1 MKNRKML
8 VAVLACAAVLLI
20 LAGSALVFSS
30 RGVKAVEAS
39 AYMEVTAELEA
50 GTGFTALPDSSGGI
64 PGMQLAADESELS
77 LYFNPETTE
86 IAVKDKSHG
95 QIWYSNPSG
104 RGQDTLASGFE
115 KELLSSQLNVLF
127 RDSIGTL
134 ESYTNFAQS
143 ISSKQFTAES
153 IKNGLRIVYTIGDT
167 SIGIDALPK
176 FISKTRME
184 EKVQANLDASSA
196 KYVGQRYYPKDGDPE
211 VLERIDAQVSKPLVL
226 SKMTAAFNKSG
237 YSAED
242 LAFDNAENGVE
253 GGSGASKPNFI
264 IPLEYRLDAGSLV
277 VTVPMNQ
284 VKESGEYQIRSL
296 ELLNMFGA
304 ADQQSDGYMFVPD
317 GSGSL
322 IYLNN
327 GKVKEE
333 QYVQRVYGPDP
344 NDNSYRRG
352 QVSES
357 ARMPVFGLKTEDAA
371 WFAVI
376 EKGDAIASIAADI
389 SGKKN
394 SYNFI
399 HSSYTLRGEDE
410 LELYTGSTIQEIQLL
425 NDEIYKGDI
434 EVRYSFLGK
443 DKANYS
449 GMAELYRNKLA
460 AEQVL
465 QPLKTGQGVPLYL
478 DMLGAVDKQ
487 KSFLGVPY
495 RSEIAMTTFGHAA
508 QIAEQ
513 LKQDGVDRL
522 LMRYTGWSA
531 KGVNHATPD
540 KLKTESVLG
549 SKAELLELSEQL
561 EQAGGMLFPDVA
573 FQKIYH
579 DDGGFTPS
587 SDASRFVTRE
597 EAELYPYNR
606 ALNRMDMTL
615 GSYYLLSPAKLPY
628 YVDTFMNKY
637 KAYGFNGVSLR
648 DLGSV
653 LSSDFRV
660 SRVIQRETAKQIVEE
675 QLGKLDQSIGQT
687 MVAGGNAYAWPYS
700 DHLIN
705 VPTAS
710 SGFVLTDEEIPFYEM
725 VVHGYISYTGTPVNL
740 NDEQDLKVQLLRSIE
755 LGAAPHFSWS
765 YEPSSQLKYTHFD
778 DMYATSYQDWY
789 GQAVSLYK
797 EVSKVLSPVQNAQIV
812 NHIRHQEGVVEVQY
826 SNGISIYVNYT
837 DMPVSVHGFTVGAG
851 QYGIEGGQS

>member
-50 GTGFTALPDSSGGI
+50 GTGFAALPDSSGGI

-86 IAVKDKSHG
+86 IAVKDKRHG
-95 QIWYSNPSG
+95 QIWYSNPAG

-153 IKNGLRIVYTIGDT
+153 LKNGLRIVYTIGDT

-196 KYVGQRYYPKDGDPE
+196 KYVGQRYYPKDGDPD

-253 GGSGASKPNFI
+253 GGSGTSKPNFI

-277 VTVPMNQ
+277 VTIPVNQ

-352 QVSES
+352 QVSEN
-357 ARMPVFGLKTEDAA
+357 ARMPVFGLKTADAA

-425 NDEIYKGDI
+425 NEEIYKGDI

-449 GMAELYRNKLA
+449 GMAELYRNQLA
-460 AEQVL
+460 AEKVL
-465 QPLKTGQGVPLYL
+465 QPMETGQDVPLYL

-495 RSEIAMTTFGHAA
+495 RSEIAMTTFGQAA
-508 QIAEQ
+508 QVAEQ
-513 LKQDGVDRL
+513 LKQDGIDRL

-549 SKAELLELSEQL
+549 SKAQLLELSEKL
-561 EQAGGMLFPDVA
+561 EQAGGMLFPDIA

-606 ALNRMDMTL
+606 ALSRMDMTL

-628 YVDTFMNKY
+628 YVDTFMSKY

-687 MVAGGNAYAWPYS
+687 MIAGGNAYAWPYS

-725 VVHGYISYTGTPVNL
+725 VVHGYISYAGTPMNL

-765 YEPSSQLKYTHFD
+765 YEPSSKLKFTHFD
-778 DMYATSYQDWY
+778 DMYATGYQNWY
-789 GQAVSLYK
+789 DQAVSLYK
-797 EVSKVLSPVQNAQIV
+797 EVNRVLSPVQNAQIV

-837 DMPVSVHGFTVGAG
+837 DKQVSVHGFTVGAG

>member
-50 GTGFTALPDSSGGI
+50 GTGFAALPDSSGGI

-95 QIWYSNPSG
+95 QIWYSNPAG
-104 RGQDTLASGFE
+104 REQDTLASGFE

-184 EKVQANLDASSA
+184 EKVQAHLDASSA
-196 KYVGQRYYPKDGDPE
+196 KYVGQRYYPKEGDPE

-242 LAFDNAENGVE
+242 LAFDNEENGVE

-277 VTVPMNQ
+277 VTIPVNQ

-425 NDEIYKGDI
+425 NEEIYKGDI

-460 AEQVL
+460 AEKVL
-465 QPLKTGQGVPLYL
+465 QPLETGQDVPLYL

-495 RSEIAMTTFGHAA
+495 RSEIAMTTFGQAA

-513 LKQDGVDRL
+513 LKLDGVDRL
-522 LMRYTGWSA
+522 LMRYAGWSA

-540 KLKTESVLG
+540 NLKTESVLG

-561 EQAGGMLFPDVA
+561 EQSGGMLFPDIA

-606 ALNRMDMTL
+606 ALNRMDMML

-628 YVDTFMNKY
+628 YVDTFLGKY
-637 KAYGFNGVSLR
+637 KAYGINGVSLR

-675 QLGKLDQSIGQT
+675 QLGRLDQSIGLT
-687 MVAGGNAYAWPYS
+687 MIAGGNAYAWPYS

-725 VVHGYISYTGTPVNL
+725 VIHGYISYAGTPVNL
-740 NDEQDLKVQLLRSIE
+740 NDEQDLRVQLLRSIE

-765 YEPSSQLKYTHFD
+765 YEPSSKLKYTHFD

-789 GQAVSLYK
+789 DQAVSLYK
-797 EVSKVLSPVQNAQIV
+797 EVSGVLSPVQNAQIV

>member
-1 MKNRKML
+1 ML
-8 VAVLACAAVLLI
+8 VVVLACAAAVCI
-20 LAGSALVFSS
+20 LAASALFFTS

-39 AYMEVTAELEA
+39 SYMEVTAALEA
-50 GTGFTALPDSSGGI
+50 GSELTAQPDSSQGV
-64 PGMQLAADESELS
+64 PGMQLVADDTELS
-77 LYFNPETTE
+77 LYYNPETTE
-86 IAVKDKSHG
+86 VAVKDKRQGH
-95 QIWYSNPSG
+95 IWYSNPVN
-104 RGQDTLASGFE
+104 RDEDALASGFE
-115 KELLSSQLNVLF
+115 QELLSSQLTVLF
-127 RDSIGTL
+127 RDAVGTL

-143 ISSKQFTAES
+143 ISSKQFTAER

-167 SIGIDALPK
+167 SIGINALPK
-176 FISKTRME
+176 YISVTRME
-184 EKVQANLDASSA
+184 EKVLSKLDESSA
-196 KYVGQRYYPKDGDPE
+196 KYVRLRYYPKEGSPE
-211 VLERIDAQVSKPLVL
+211 VLERIDAQVSKALVL
-226 SKMTAAFNKSG
+226 NKMTAAFTKSG

-242 LAFDNAENGVE
+242 LAFDNQENGM
-253 GGSGASKPNFI
+253 GGGAGSTKPNFV
-264 IPLEYRLDAGSLV
+264 IPLEYRLDGESLV
-277 VTVPMNQ
+277 VSVPVNQ

-296 ELLNMFGA
+296 EVLNMFGA
-304 ADQQSDGYMFVPD
+304 ADQQTDGYMLVPD

-322 IYLNN
+322 IDLNN

-352 QVSES
+352 QVSEN
-357 ARMPVFGLKTEDAA
+357 ARMPVFGLKAGDAA

-376 EKGDAIASIAADI
+376 EQGDAIASIAADI

-425 NDEIYKGDI
+425 NEEIYKGDI
-434 EVRYSFLGK
+434 QVRYSFLSK
-443 DKANYS
+443 DKASYS
-449 GMAELYRNKLA
+449 GMAELYRNKLVT
-460 AEQVL
+460 EKSL
-465 QPLKTGQGVPLYL
+465 QPLEEEQSIPFYL

-487 KSFLGVPY
+487 KSFLGIPY
-495 RSEIAMTTFGHAA
+495 RSEIAMTSFGQAA
-508 QIAEQ
+508 QIADQ
-513 LKQDGVDRL
+513 LQQDGIDRL
-522 LMRYTGWSA
+522 LMRYTGWSE
-531 KGVNHATPD
+531 KGVNHATPN

-549 SKAELLELSEQL
+549 SKLELLELMKKL
-561 EQAGGMLFPDVA
+561 EQTGGTLFPDVA
-573 FQKIYH
+573 FQQIYH
-579 DDGGFTPS
+579 NDSGFTPS

-637 KAYGFNGVSLR
+637 KSFEMKGVSLR

-660 SRVIQRETAKQIVEE
+660 NRVIQRETAKQIVEE
-675 QLGKLDQSIGQT
+675 QLGKLDQNIEQT
-687 MVAGGNAYAWPYS
+687 MIAGGNAYAWPYS
-700 DHLIN
+700 DNLIN
-705 VPTAS
+705 VPTSS

-725 VVHGYISYTGTPVNL
+725 VIHGFINYAGTAVNL
-740 NDEQDLKVQLLRSIE
+740 GDEQDIRQQLLRSVE

-765 YEPSSQLKYTHFD
+765 YEPSSKLKFTPFD
-778 DMYATSYQDWY
+778 SMYATYYKDWY
-789 GQAVSLYK
+789 DQAVSMYK
-797 EVSKVLSPVQNAQIV
+797 EVNHVLSPVQHAQIV

-837 DMPVSVHGFTVGAG
+837 DKDVSVQGFTIGAR

>member
-50 GTGFTALPDSSGGI
+50 GTGFAALPDSSGGI
-64 PGMQLAADESELS
+64 QGMQLAADESELS

-86 IAVKDKSHG
+86 IAVKDKRHG
-95 QIWYSNPSG
+95 QIWYSNPAG

-184 EKVQANLDASSA
+184 EKVQANLDAASA

-253 GGSGASKPNFI
+253 GGSGTSKPNFI

-277 VTVPMNQ
+277 VTIPVNQ

-352 QVSES
+352 QVSEN
-357 ARMPVFGLKTEDAA
+357 ARMPVFGLKTADAA

-425 NDEIYKGDI
+425 NEEIYKGDI

-449 GMAELYRNKLA
+449 GMAELYRNQLA
-460 AEQVL
+460 AEKVL
-465 QPLKTGQGVPLYL
+465 QPLETGQDVPLYL

-495 RSEIAMTTFGHAA
+495 RSEIAMTTFGQAA

-513 LKQDGVDRL
+513 LKQDGIDRL

-549 SKAELLELSEQL
+549 SKAQLLELSEKL
-561 EQAGGMLFPDVA
+561 EQAGGMLFPDIA

-606 ALNRMDMTL
+606 ALSRMDMTL

-628 YVDTFMNKY
+628 YVDTFMSKY

-687 MVAGGNAYAWPYS
+687 MIAGGNAYAWPYS

-725 VVHGYISYTGTPVNL
+725 VVHGYISYAGTPMNL
-740 NDEQDLKVQLLRSIE
+740 NDEQDLKVQLLHSIE

-765 YEPSSQLKYTHFD
+765 YEPSSKLKFTHFD
-778 DMYATSYQDWY
+778 DMYATGYQDWY
-789 GQAVSLYK
+789 DQAVSLYK
-797 EVSKVLSPVQNAQIV
+797 EVNRVLSPVQNAQIV
-812 NHIRHQEGVVEVQY
+812 NHIRHQEGVAEVQY

-837 DMPVSVHGFTVGAG
+837 DKQVSVHGFTVGAG

>member
-8 VAVLACAAVLLI
+8 VAVLACAAVMLI
-20 LAGSALVFSS
+20 LAGSAVFFSS

-39 AYMEVTAELEA
+39 AYMEVTDELEA

-95 QIWYSNPSG
+95 QIWYSNPAG

-242 LAFDNAENGVE
+242 LAFDNEENGVE

-277 VTVPMNQ
+277 VTIPVNQ

-304 ADQQSDGYMFVPD
+304 AGQQSDGYMFVPD

-465 QPLKTGQGVPLYL
+465 QPLETGQDVPFYL

-495 RSEIAMTTFGHAA
+495 RSEIAMTTFGQAA

-561 EQAGGMLFPDVA
+561 EQAGGVLFPDVA

-628 YVDTFMNKY
+628 YVDTFMSKY
-637 KAYGFNGVSLR
+637 KAYRFNGVSLR

-765 YEPSSQLKYTHFD
+765 YEPSSKLKYTHFD

>member
-8 VAVLACAAVLLI
+8 VAVLACAAVILI
-20 LAGSALVFSS
+20 LAGSALYFTS

-50 GTGFTALPDSSGGI
+50 GSEFAPLPDSSKGV
-64 PGMQLAADESELS
+64 PGMQLVAEDTELS
-77 LYFNPETTE
+77 LYYNPETTE
-86 IAVKDKSHG
+86 VAVKDKRQG
-95 QIWYSNPSG
+95 QIWYSNPVNREEDS
-104 RGQDTLASGFE
+104 LASGFE
-115 KELLSSQLNVLF
+115 KELLSSQLTVLF
-127 RDSIGTL
+127 RDAVGTL
-134 ESYTNFAQS
+134 ESYTNYAQS
-143 ISSKQFTAES
+143 ISNKQFTAES

-176 FISKTRME
+176 YISKARME
-184 EKVQANLDASSA
+184 EKVLANLDASSA
-196 KYVGQRYYPKDGDPE
+196 KYVGQRYYPKEGDPE

-226 SKMTAAFNKSG
+226 SKMTAAFTKSG

-242 LAFDNAENGVE
+242 LAFDNEENGVG
-253 GGSGASKPNFI
+253 GGSGTSKPNFV

-277 VTVPMNQ
+277 VSIPVNQ

-296 ELLNMFGA
+296 EMLNMFGA
-304 ADQQSDGYMFVPD
+304 ADQQTEGYMFVPD

-344 NDNSYRRG
+344 NDNGFRRG
-352 QVSES
+352 QVSEN
-357 ARMPVFGLKTEDAA
+357 ARMPVFGLKAGDAA

-425 NDEIYKGDI
+425 NEEIYKGDI
-434 EVRYSFLGK
+434 QVRYSFL
-443 DKANYS
+443 DKEKASYS
-449 GMAELYRNKLA
+449 GMAELYRNKLV
-460 AEQVL
+460 AEQSL
-465 QPLKTGQGVPLYL
+465 QPLEAGQDVPFYL

-495 RSEIAMTTFGHAA
+495 RSEIAMTSFGQAA
-508 QIAEQ
+508 QIADQ
-513 LKQDGVDRL
+513 LKQDGIDRL
-522 LMRYTGWSA
+522 LMRYIGWSS
-531 KGVNHATPD
+531 KGVEHATPN
-540 KLKTESVLG
+540 KLKTEGVLG
-549 SKAELLELSEQL
+549 SKSELLELSKKL
-561 EQAGGMLFPDVA
+561 EQSGGMLFPDVA

-606 ALNRMDMTL
+606 AINSMDMTL

-628 YVDTFMNKY
+628 YVDTFMSKY
-637 KAYGFNGVSLR
+637 NSFGMKGVSLR
-648 DLGSV
+648 DLGGV
-653 LSSDFRV
+653 LSSDFRA

-675 QLGKLDQSIGQT
+675 QLGKLDQSIDQT

-710 SGFVLTDEEIPFYEM
+710 SGFVLTDEAVPFYEM
-725 VVHGYISYTGTPVNL
+725 VVHGFINYAGAPVNL
-740 NDEQDLKVQLLRSIE
+740 GDEQAVGEQLLRSIE
-755 LGAAPHFSWS
+755 MGAAPYFSWS
-765 YEPSSQLKYTHFD
+765 YEPSSKLKFTHFD
-778 DMYATSYQDWY
+778 DMYATYYKDWY
-789 GQAVSLYK
+789 DQAVSMYK
-797 EVSKVLSPVQNAQIV
+797 EVNQVLSPVQNAQIV
-812 NHIRHQEGVVEVQY
+812 NHIRHQKDVVEVQY

-837 DMPVSVHGFTVGAG
+837 DKDVSVHGFTIGAG
-851 QYGIEGGQS
+851 QYGIEGAQS

>member
-8 VAVLACAAVLLI
+8 VAVLACAAAILI
-20 LAGSALVFSS
+20 LAGSALFFTS
-30 RGVKAVEAS
+30 RGVKAVKAS
-39 AYMEVTAELEA
+39 SYMEVTAELEA
-50 GTGFTALPDSSGGI
+50 GSELTVLPDSSAGV
-64 PGMQLAADESELS
+64 PGMQLVADDTELS
-77 LYFNPETTE
+77 LYYNPETTE
-86 IAVKDKSHG
+86 VAVKDKRQG
-95 QIWYSNPSG
+95 QIWYSNPVN
-104 RGQDTLASGFE
+104 RGEDTLASGFE
-115 KELLSSQLNVLF
+115 KELLSSQLTVLF
-127 RDSIGTL
+127 RDAVGTL

-176 FISKTRME
+176 YISKTRME
-184 EKVQANLDASSA
+184 EKVLANLDASSA
-196 KYVGQRYYPKDGDPE
+196 KYVGQRYYPKDGAPE

-226 SKMTAAFNKSG
+226 SKMTAAFTKSG

-242 LAFDNAENGVE
+242 LAFDNEENGVG
-253 GGSGASKPNFI
+253 GGSGASKPNFV

-277 VTVPMNQ
+277 VSIPVNQ

-296 ELLNMFGA
+296 EMLNMFGA
-304 ADQQSDGYMFVPD
+304 ADQQTDGYMFVPD

-333 QYVQRVYGPDP
+333 QYVQRVYGLDP
-344 NDNSYRRG
+344 NDNSFRRG
-352 QVSES
+352 QVSQN
-357 ARMPVFGLKTEDAA
+357 AKMPVFGLKAGDAA

-410 LELYTGSTIQEIQLL
+410 LELYTGATIQEIQLL
-425 NDEIYKGDI
+425 NEEIYKGDI
-434 EVRYSFLGK
+434 QVRYSFLNK
-443 DKANYS
+443 DKASYS
-449 GMAELYRNKLA
+449 GMAELYRNKLV
-460 AEQVL
+460 AEQAL
-465 QPLKTGQGVPLYL
+465 QPLEEGQNVPFYL

-495 RSEIAMTTFGHAA
+495 RSEIAMTSFGQAA
-508 QIAEQ
+508 QIADQ
-513 LKQDGVDRL
+513 LKQDGIDRL
-522 LMRYTGWSA
+522 LMRYTGWSS
-531 KGVNHATPD
+531 KGVNHATPN

-549 SKAELLELSEQL
+549 SKSELLELSKKL
-561 EQAGGMLFPDVA
+561 EESGGMLFPDVA

-606 ALNRMDMTL
+606 ALNRMDMML
-615 GSYYLLSPAKLPY
+615 GSFYLLSPAKLPY
-628 YVDTFMNKY
+628 YVDTFMSKY
-637 KAYGFNGVSLR
+637 ESFGMKGVSLR
-648 DLGSV
+648 DLGNV
-653 LSSDFRV
+653 LSSDFRA

-675 QLGKLDQSIGQT
+675 QLGKLDQSIDQT

-700 DHLIN
+700 DHLID

-725 VVHGYISYTGTPVNL
+725 VVHGFINYAGTPVNL
-740 NDEQDLKVQLLRSIE
+740 GDEQAIDEQLLRSIE
-755 LGAAPHFSWS
+755 MGAAPYFSWS
-765 YEPSSQLKYTHFD
+765 YEPSSKLKYTHFD
-778 DMYATSYQDWY
+778 DMYATYYKDWY
-789 GQAVSLYK
+789 DQAVSMYK
-797 EVSKVLSPVQNAQIV
+797 EVNQVLSPVQNAQIV

-837 DMPVSVHGFTVGAG
+837 DKDVSVQGFTVGAG
-851 QYGIEGGQS
+851 QYGIEGAQL

>member
-1 MKNRKML
+1 
-8 VAVLACAAVLLI
+8 
-20 LAGSALVFSS
+20 
-30 RGVKAVEAS
+30 
-39 AYMEVTAELEA
+39 
-50 GTGFTALPDSSGGI
+50 
-64 PGMQLAADESELS
+64 
-77 LYFNPETTE
+77 
-86 IAVKDKSHG
+86 
-95 QIWYSNPSG
+95 
-104 RGQDTLASGFE
+104 
-115 KELLSSQLNVLF
+115 
-127 RDSIGTL
+127 
-134 ESYTNFAQS
+134 
-143 ISSKQFTAES
+143 
-153 IKNGLRIVYTIGDT
+153 
-167 SIGIDALPK
+167 
-176 FISKTRME
+176 
-184 EKVQANLDASSA
+184 
-196 KYVGQRYYPKDGDPE
+196 
-211 VLERIDAQVSKPLVL
+211 
-226 SKMTAAFNKSG
+226 
-237 YSAED
+237 
-242 LAFDNAENGVE
+242 
-253 GGSGASKPNFI
+253 
-264 IPLEYRLDAGSLV
+264 
-277 VTVPMNQ
+277 
-284 VKESGEYQIRSL
+284 
-296 ELLNMFGA
+296 
-304 ADQQSDGYMFVPD
+304 
-317 GSGSL
+317 
-322 IYLNN
+322 
-327 GKVKEE
+327 
-333 QYVQRVYGPDP
+333 
-344 NDNSYRRG
+344 
-352 QVSES
+352 
-357 ARMPVFGLKTEDAA
+357 
-371 WFAVI
+371 
-376 EKGDAIASIAADI
+376 
-389 SGKKN
+389 
-394 SYNFI
+394 
-399 HSSYTLRGEDE
+399 
-410 LELYTGSTIQEIQLL
+410 
-425 NDEIYKGDI
+425 
-434 EVRYSFLGK
+434 
-443 DKANYS
+443 
-449 GMAELYRNKLA
+449 
-460 AEQVL
+460 
-465 QPLKTGQGVPLYL
+465 
-478 DMLGAVDKQ
+478 
-487 KSFLGVPY
+487 
-495 RSEIAMTTFGHAA
+495 MTTFGQAA

-531 KGVNHATPD
+531 KGVNHASPD

-549 SKAELLELSEQL
+549 SKKELLELSEKL
-561 EQAGGMLFPDVA
+561 EQAGGVLFPDVA

-615 GSYYLLSPAKLPY
+615 GSYFLLSPAKLPY
-628 YVDTFMNKY
+628 YVDTFMSKY

-687 MVAGGNAYAWPYS
+687 MIAGGNAYAWPYS

-710 SGFVLTDEEIPFYEM
+710 SSFVLTDEEIPFYEM

>member
-39 AYMEVTAELEA
+39 AYMQVTAELEA

-95 QIWYSNPSG
+95 QIWYSNPAG
-104 RGQDTLASGFE
+104 REQDTLASGFE

-242 LAFDNAENGVE
+242 LAFDNEENGVE

-304 ADQQSDGYMFVPD
+304 AGQQSDGYMFVPD

-357 ARMPVFGLKTEDAA
+357 ARMPVFGLKTADAA

-425 NDEIYKGDI
+425 NEEIYKGDI

-460 AEQVL
+460 AERVL
-465 QPLKTGQGVPLYL
+465 QPLESGQDVPLYL

-487 KSFLGVPY
+487 KSFLGIPY
-495 RSEIAMTTFGHAA
+495 RSEIAMTTFGQAA

-522 LMRYTGWSA
+522 LMRYAGWSA
-531 KGVNHATPD
+531 KGVNHASPD

-549 SKAELLELSEQL
+549 SKKELLELSEKL
-561 EQAGGMLFPDVA
+561 EQSGGMLFPDVA
-573 FQKIYH
+573 FQRIYH
-579 DDGGFTPS
+579 DDGGFAPS

-628 YVDTFMNKY
+628 YVDTFMSKY
-637 KAYGFNGVSLR
+637 TAYGLNGVSLR

-660 SRVIQRETAKQIVEE
+660 SRVIQRETAKQIVAE

-765 YEPSSQLKYTHFD
+765 YEPSSKLKYTHFD
-778 DMYATSYQDWY
+778 DMYATHYQDWY
-789 GQAVSLYK
+789 DQAVSLYK
-797 EVSKVLSPVQNAQIV
+797 EVNRVLSPVQNAQIV

>member
-8 VAVLACAAVLLI
+8 VAVLACAAAILI
-20 LAGSALVFSS
+20 LAGSALFFTS

-39 AYMEVTAELEA
+39 SYMEVTAELEA
-50 GTGFTALPDSSGGI
+50 GSELTALPDSSKGV
-64 PGMQLAADESELS
+64 PGMQLVADDTELS
-77 LYFNPETTE
+77 LYYNAETTE
-86 IAVKDKSHG
+86 VAVKDKRQGH
-95 QIWYSNPSG
+95 IWYSNPVN
-104 RGQDTLASGFE
+104 RAEDTLASGFE
-115 KELLSSQLNVLF
+115 KELLSSQLTVLF
-127 RDSIGTL
+127 RDAVGTL

-176 FISKTRME
+176 YISKTRME
-184 EKVQANLDASSA
+184 DKVLSKLDKPTA
-196 KYVGQRYYPKDGDPE
+196 KYVGLRYYPKEGDPE

-226 SKMTAAFNKSG
+226 SKMTAAFTKSG

-242 LAFDNAENGVE
+242 LAFDNQENGA
-253 GGSGASKPNFI
+253 GDGAGTSKPNFVV
-264 IPLEYRLDAGSLV
+264 PLEYRLDGGSLV
-277 VTVPMNQ
+277 VSVPVNQ
-284 VKESGEYQIRSL
+284 VKESGDYQIRSL
-296 ELLNMFGA
+296 EVLNMFGA
-304 ADQQSDGYMFVPD
+304 ADQQTDGYMLVPD

-322 IYLNN
+322 IHLNN

-352 QVSES
+352 QVSEN
-357 ARMPVFGLKTEDAA
+357 ARMPVFGLKAGDAA

-425 NDEIYKGDI
+425 NEEIYKGDI
-434 EVRYSFLGK
+434 QVRYSFLNN
-443 DKANYS
+443 DEASYS
-449 GMAELYRNKLA
+449 GMAELYRNKLV
-460 AEQVL
+460 AEKTL
-465 QPLKTGQGVPLYL
+465 QPLEDGQDIPFYL

-495 RSEIAMTTFGHAA
+495 RSEVAMTSFEQAT
-508 QIAEQ
+508 QIAGQ
-513 LKQDGVDRL
+513 LKQDGIDRL
-522 LMRYTGWSA
+522 LMRYTGWSS
-531 KGVNHATPD
+531 KGVNHATPN
-540 KLKTESVLG
+540 KLKTEDVLG
-549 SKAELLELSEQL
+549 SKSELLTLTEKL
-561 EQAGGMLFPDVA
+561 EQSGGMLFPDVA
-573 FQKIYH
+573 FQQIYH
-579 DDGGFTPS
+579 NDSSFTPS

-606 ALNRMDMTL
+606 AYNSMDMTL

-628 YVDTFMNKY
+628 YVDEFINRY
-637 KAYGFNGVSLR
+637 KSFGMKGVSLR
-648 DLGSV
+648 DLGNI

-675 QLGKLDQSIGQT
+675 QLNKLGRNIDQT
-687 MVAGGNAYAWPYS
+687 MIAGGNAYAWPYS

-705 VPTAS
+705 VPTSS
-710 SGFVLTDEEIPFYEM
+710 SGFLLTDEEIPFYEM
-725 VVHGYISYTGTPVNL
+725 VVHGFINYAGTPVNL
-740 NDEQDLKVQLLRSIE
+740 SDEQDLKQQMLCSIE
-755 LGAAPHFSWS
+755 LGAAPYFSWS
-765 YEPSSQLKYTHFD
+765 YEPSSKLKFTHFD
-778 DMYATSYQDWY
+778 SKYATYYKDWY
-789 GQAVSLYK
+789 DQAVSMYK
-797 EVSKVLSPVQNAQIV
+797 EVNKVLSPVQNAQIV
-812 NHIRHQEGVVEVQY
+812 NHIRHQEGVVEVRY
-826 SNGISIYVNYT
+826 SNGISIYVNHT
-837 DMPVSVHGFTVGAG
+837 DKDVTVHGFAIGAG
-851 QYGIEGGQS
+851 QYGIEGEQS

>member
-8 VAVLACAAVLLI
+8 VAVLACAAVMLI
-20 LAGSALVFSS
+20 LAGSAVFFSS

-39 AYMEVTAELEA
+39 AYMEVTDELEA
-50 GTGFTALPDSSGGI
+50 GTGFTALPYSSGGI

-86 IAVKDKSHG
+86 IAVKDKRQG
-95 QIWYSNPSG
+95 QIWYSNPAG

-196 KYVGQRYYPKDGDPE
+196 KYVGQRYYPKEGDPE

-242 LAFDNAENGVE
+242 LAFDNEENGVE

-277 VTVPMNQ
+277 VTIPVNQ

-399 HSSYTLRGEDE
+399 HSSYTLRGRMS
-410 LELYTGSTIQEIQLL
+410 LSCI
-425 NDEIYKGDI
+425 
-434 EVRYSFLGK
+434 R
-443 DKANYS
+443 
-449 GMAELYRNKLA
+449 
-460 AEQVL
+460 VL
-465 QPLKTGQGVPLYL
+465 PFR
-478 DMLGAVDKQ
+478 
-487 KSFLGVPY
+487 KS
-495 RSEIAMTTFGHAA
+495 SC
-508 QIAEQ
+508 
-513 LKQDGVDRL
+513 
-522 LMRYTGWSA
+522 
-531 KGVNHATPD
+531 
-540 KLKTESVLG
+540 
-549 SKAELLELSEQL
+549 
-561 EQAGGMLFPDVA
+561 
-573 FQKIYH
+573 
-579 DDGGFTPS
+579 
-587 SDASRFVTRE
+587 
-597 EAELYPYNR
+597 
-606 ALNRMDMTL
+606 
-615 GSYYLLSPAKLPY
+615 
-628 YVDTFMNKY
+628 
-637 KAYGFNGVSLR
+637 
-648 DLGSV
+648 
-653 LSSDFRV
+653 
-660 SRVIQRETAKQIVEE
+660 
-675 QLGKLDQSIGQT
+675 
-687 MVAGGNAYAWPYS
+687 
-700 DHLIN
+700 
-705 VPTAS
+705 
-710 SGFVLTDEEIPFYEM
+710 
-725 VVHGYISYTGTPVNL
+725 
-740 NDEQDLKVQLLRSIE
+740 
-755 LGAAPHFSWS
+755 
-765 YEPSSQLKYTHFD
+765 
-778 DMYATSYQDWY
+778 
-789 GQAVSLYK
+789 
-797 EVSKVLSPVQNAQIV
+797 
-812 NHIRHQEGVVEVQY
+812 
-826 SNGISIYVNYT
+826 
-837 DMPVSVHGFTVGAG
+837 
-851 QYGIEGGQS
+851 

>member
-1 MKNRKML
+1 MKNHKLL
-8 VAVLACAAVLLI
+8 VAVLACAAALLI
-20 LAGSALVFSS
+20 LGGSALYFSS
-30 RGVKAVEAS
+30 RGVKAVEAAS
-39 AYMEVTAELEA
+39 YIEATTELEA
-50 GTGFTALPDSSGGI
+50 GTAFAALPDASGGL
-64 PGMQLAADESELS
+64 PGMQLAADNAELS
-77 LYFNPETTE
+77 LYYNPETTE
-86 IAVKDKSHG
+86 IAVKDKRQG
-95 QIWYSNPSG
+95 QIWYSNPEG
-104 RGQDTLASGFE
+104 REQDTLASGFE
-115 KELLSSQLNVLF
+115 KELLSSQLTVLF

-134 ESYTNFAQS
+134 ESYTNFAES

-153 IKNGLRIVYTIGDT
+153 LKDGLRIVYTIGDT

-184 EKVQANLDASSA
+184 EKVKANLDAASA
-196 KYVGQRYYPKDGDPE
+196 KYVGQRYYPKEGDPE
-211 VLERIDAQVSKPLVL
+211 VLERIDAQVAKPLVL
-226 SKMTAAFNKSG
+226 SKMTAAFTKSG

-242 LAFDNAENGVE
+242 LAFDNAENGVG
-253 GGSGASKPNFI
+253 GGSGTSKPNFV
-264 IPLEYRLDAGSLV
+264 IPLEYRLDGGSLV
-277 VTVPMNQ
+277 VSVPMNQ

-296 ELLNMFGA
+296 ELLSMFGA
-304 ADQQSDGYMFVPD
+304 ADQQADGYMFVPD

-333 QYVQRVYGPDP
+333 QYVQRVYGADP

-352 QVSES
+352 QVSEQ
-357 ARMPVFGLKTEDAA
+357 ARMPVFGMKAGDGA

-425 NDEIYKGDI
+425 NEEIYKGDI
-434 EVRYSFLGK
+434 QVRYSFLGK
-443 DKANYS
+443 EKASYS
-449 GMAELYRNKLA
+449 GMAELYRNKLV
-460 AEQVL
+460 AEQAL
-465 QPLKTGQGVPLYL
+465 HPLEAGGEIPFYL

-487 KSFLGVPY
+487 KSLLGVPY
-495 RSEIAMTTFGHAA
+495 RSEIAMTSYGQAG

-513 LKQDGVDRL
+513 LKRDGVDRL
-522 LMRYTGWSA
+522 LMRYVGWSA
-531 KGVNHATPD
+531 KGVNHTAPS

-549 SKAELLELSEQL
+549 SKSELKELSEKL
-561 EQAGGMLFPDVA
+561 EQSGGMLFPDVA

-579 DDGGFTPS
+579 DDGSFAPS

-615 GSYYLLSPAKLPY
+615 GGYYLLSPAKLPY
-628 YVDTFMNKY
+628 YVDAFMSKY
-637 KAYGFNGVSLR
+637 ADFGINSVSLR

-675 QLGKLDQSIGQT
+675 QLGKLDQGTGQT
-687 MVAGGNAYAWPYS
+687 MIAGGNAYAWPYS

-705 VPTAS
+705 VPAAS
-710 SGFVLTDEEIPFYEM
+710 SGFVLTDEEVPFYEM
-725 VVHGYISYTGTPVNL
+725 VIHGYINYSGAPVNL
-740 NDEQDLKVQLLRSIE
+740 SDEQDLKQQLLRAVE

-765 YEPSSQLKYTHFD
+765 YEPSSKLKYTHFD
-778 DMYATSYQDWY
+778 DMYATYYQDWY
-789 GQAVSLYK
+789 DQAVSMYK

-837 DMPVSVHGFTVGAG
+837 DKDVSVQGFNVGAG
-851 QYGIEGGQS
+851 QYGIEGEPS

>member
-1 MKNRKML
+1 ML
-8 VAVLACAAVLLI
+8 VAVLACAAVMLI
-20 LAGSALVFSS
+20 LAGSAVFFSS

-39 AYMEVTAELEA
+39 AYMEVTDELEA

-196 KYVGQRYYPKDGDPE
+196 KYVGQRYYPKEGDPE

-242 LAFDNAENGVE
+242 LAFDNKENGVE

-277 VTVPMNQ
+277 VTIPVNQ

-399 HSSYTLRGEDE
+399 HSSYTLRG
-410 LELYTGSTIQEIQLL
+410 G
-425 NDEIYKGDI
+425 
-434 EVRYSFLGK
+434 
-443 DKANYS
+443 
-449 GMAELYRNKLA
+449 
-460 AEQVL
+460 
-465 QPLKTGQGVPLYL
+465 
-478 DMLGAVDKQ
+478 
-487 KSFLGVPY
+487 
-495 RSEIAMTTFGHAA
+495 
-508 QIAEQ
+508 
-513 LKQDGVDRL
+513 
-522 LMRYTGWSA
+522 
-531 KGVNHATPD
+531 
-540 KLKTESVLG
+540 
-549 SKAELLELSEQL
+549 
-561 EQAGGMLFPDVA
+561 
-573 FQKIYH
+573 
-579 DDGGFTPS
+579 
-587 SDASRFVTRE
+587 
-597 EAELYPYNR
+597 
-606 ALNRMDMTL
+606 
-615 GSYYLLSPAKLPY
+615 
-628 YVDTFMNKY
+628 
-637 KAYGFNGVSLR
+637 
-648 DLGSV
+648 
-653 LSSDFRV
+653 
-660 SRVIQRETAKQIVEE
+660 
-675 QLGKLDQSIGQT
+675 
-687 MVAGGNAYAWPYS
+687 
-700 DHLIN
+700 
-705 VPTAS
+705 
-710 SGFVLTDEEIPFYEM
+710 
-725 VVHGYISYTGTPVNL
+725 
-740 NDEQDLKVQLLRSIE
+740 
-755 LGAAPHFSWS
+755 
-765 YEPSSQLKYTHFD
+765 
-778 DMYATSYQDWY
+778 
-789 GQAVSLYK
+789 
-797 EVSKVLSPVQNAQIV
+797 
-812 NHIRHQEGVVEVQY
+812 
-826 SNGISIYVNYT
+826 
-837 DMPVSVHGFTVGAG
+837 
-851 QYGIEGGQS
+851 